1 METKPSSAAIEWIA
15 MKSVNKVILLGS
27 VGHDPE
33 VKVTANGIP
42 VGRFSLATNER
53 FKDKSGKFQEH
64 TEWHNVVVWRRL
76 AEIVGEF
83 VSKGS
88 QLYIE
93 GKLQTTIWEDRHS
106 GQKKYRTEVVAD
118 DLVLLGSREKGN
130 GAQPTGSRKADNAKP
145 IAPAV
150 GAPGI
155 SDDELP
161 F

>member
-1 METKPSSAAIEWIA
+1 

-33 VKVTANGIP
+33 VKVTASGIP

-53 FKDKSGKFQEH
+53 FKDKSGKLQDR
-64 TEWHNVVVWRRL
+64 TEWHNVVVWQKL

-88 QLYIE
+88 RLYIE
-93 GKLQTTIWEDRHS
+93 GKLQTRSWEDRQS
-106 GQKKYRTEVVAD
+106 AERKYRTEIVAD
-118 DLVLLGSREKGN
+118 NLALLSSRDKGSGALAVGSSKAEK
-130 GAQPTGSRKADNAKP
+130 TKP
-145 IAPAV
+145 SAPAV
-150 GAPGI
+150 GGSET

>member
-1 METKPSSAAIEWIA
+1 

-33 VKVTANGIP
+33 VKITASGIP

-53 FKDKSGKFQEH
+53 FKDKSGKFQDR
-64 TEWHNVVVWRRL
+64 TEWHSVVVWRRL

-93 GKLQTTIWEDRHS
+93 GKLQTTSWEDRQS
-106 GQKKYRTEVVAD
+106 AGKKYRTEVVAD
-118 DLVLLGSREKGN
+118 DLVLVGSREKRT
-130 GAQPTGSRKADNAKP
+130 GAHRSGSDRAEKSKSTD
-145 IAPAV
+145 PAV
-150 GAPGI
+150 TRASEM
-155 SDDELP
+155 SDDDLP

>member
-1 METKPSSAAIEWIA
+1 

-33 VKVTANGIP
+33 VKVTASGIP

-53 FKDKSGKFQEH
+53 FKDKSGKLQDR
-64 TEWHNVVVWRRL
+64 TEWHNVVVWQKL

-88 QLYIE
+88 RLYIE
-93 GKLQTTIWEDRHS
+93 GKLQTRSWEDRQS
-106 GQKKYRTEVVAD
+106 AERKYRTEIVAD
-118 DLVLLGSREKGN
+118 DLVLLGSREKEN
-130 GAQPTGSRKADNAKP
+130 GARPAGSYKAEKAKP
-145 IAPAV
+145 TAPAV
-150 GAPGI
+150 GAPGT
-155 SDDELP
+155 SDDDLP